1 LKEPPLSGLLKH
13 FLKLLNASFGIEA
26 FEDHANSDLMTDK
39 VTIDLVGE
47 PQVWSRTASTPVAAC

>member
-1 LKEPPLSGLLKH
+1 M
-13 FLKLLNASFGIEA
+13 FASSVCRLATVSLFA
-26 FEDHANSDLMTDK
+26 SANSALMTDK